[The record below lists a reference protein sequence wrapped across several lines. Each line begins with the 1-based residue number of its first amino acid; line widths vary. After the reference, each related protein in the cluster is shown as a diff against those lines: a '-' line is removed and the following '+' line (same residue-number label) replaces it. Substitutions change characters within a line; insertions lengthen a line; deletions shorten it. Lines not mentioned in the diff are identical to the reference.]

1 MIKVA
6 IPGGSRPE
14 ILEVITKAKQ
24 LYKDVVSFFVFD
36 TEENIDSNDVWVYEQ
51 CETEG
56 DSVKRA
62 VEMAATGG
70 AQVLMKGMVQTR
82 TLLKEVLQKEYNL
95 RGQSVLSHVA
105 LVDLPG
111 NNRQLLLTDAAMNIT
126 PTSEQLK
133 QIADNAI
140 DVAHRIGIPQPKVA
154 MISSAETFNPKM
166 PSSVLASEVVS
177 LFKGS
182 ENALVAGPISFDLAT
197 SKEAAD
203 HKGYDG
209 VIQGDAD
216 ILVVPTIDVG
226 NVIYKAF
233 SVIGN
238 AVIGGTIVGA
248 KVPIVLTSRSDS
260 AESKMY
266 ALDFAVRQVRD
277 L

>member
-24 LYKDVVSFFVFD
+24 LYIDVVSFFIFD
-36 TEENIDSNDVWVYEQ
+36 TEENIDSDEVWIYER
-51 CETEG
+51 CESEEAC
-56 DSVKRA
+56 VKRA
-62 VEMAATGG
+62 VEMAAAGD
-70 AQVLMKGMVQTR
+70 AQVLMKGMVQTH
-82 TLLKEVLQKEYNL
+82 TVLKEVLQKEHNL
-95 RGQSVLSHVA
+95 RSQSVLSHIA

-133 QIADNAI
+133 QITDNAI
-140 DVAHRIGIPQPKVA
+140 EVAHRIGISQPKVA

-177 LFKGS
+177 LF
-182 ENALVAGPISFDLAT
+182 EDREDMLIAGPISFDLAT
-197 SKEAAD
+197 SKEAAE

-209 VIQGDAD
+209 NIKGDAD

-226 NVIYKAF
+226 NVLYKAF

-260 AESKMY
+260 PESKLY

-277 L
+277 I

>member
-1 MIKVA
+1 MIKVV

-14 ILEVITKAKQ
+14 VLEVITKAKQ

-36 TEENIDSNDVWVYEQ
+36 TEENIDSNDVWIYEQ
-51 CETEG
+51 CETEE
-56 DSVKRA
+56 DSVKSA
-62 VEMAATGG
+62 VEMAATGD
-70 AQVLMKGMVQTR
+70 AQILMKGMVQTR
-82 TLLKEVLQKEYNL
+82 TVLKEVLQKEHGL

-126 PTSEQLK
+126 PTTEQLK

-140 DVAHRIGIPQPKVA
+140 DVAHRIGITKPKVA

-197 SKEAAD
+197 SKEAAE
-203 HKGYDG
+203 HKGYEG
-209 VIQGDAD
+209 VIHGDAD

-226 NVIYKAF
+226 NVLYKAF

-260 AESKMY
+260 PESKLY

-277 L
+277 I

>member
-36 TEENIDSNDVWVYEQ
+36 TEKNIDSNDVWVYEQ

-62 VEMAATGG
+62 VEMAATGD
-70 AQVLMKGMVQTR
+70 AQLLMKGMVQTR

-140 DVAHRIGIPQPKVA
+140 DVAHRIGILQPKVA

-238 AVIGGTIVGA
+238 AVIGGTIVVA

-260 AESKMY
+260 TESKMY

>member
-14 ILEVITKAKQ
+14 ILEVIAKAKQ

-36 TEENIDSNDVWVYEQ
+36 TEENIDSNDVWIYEK
-51 CETEG
+51 CETEE

-62 VEMAATGG
+62 VEMAATGD
-70 AQVLMKGMVQTR
+70 AQILMKGMVQTR
-82 TLLKEVLQKEYNL
+82 TVLKEVLQKEYNL

-140 DVAHRIGIPQPKVA
+140 DVAQRIGIAQPKVA

-166 PSSVLASEVVS
+166 PSSILASEVVS

-182 ENALVAGPISFDLAT
+182 EDALVAGPISFDLAT
-197 SKEAAD
+197 SKEAAE

-209 VIQGDAD
+209 IIQGDAD

-226 NVIYKAF
+226 NVLYKAF

-260 AESKMY
+260 TDSKLY

-277 L
+277 K

>member
-1 MIKVA
+1 MIKVV

-14 ILEVITKAKQ
+14 VLEVITKAKQ

-36 TEENIDSNDVWVYEQ
+36 TEENIDSNDVWIYEQ
-51 CETEG
+51 CETEE
-56 DSVKRA
+56 DSVKSA
-62 VEMAATGG
+62 VEMAATGD
-70 AQVLMKGMVQTR
+70 AQILMKGMVQTR
-82 TLLKEVLQKEYNL
+82 TVLKEVLQKEHDL

-126 PTSEQLK
+126 PTTEQLK

-140 DVAHRIGIPQPKVA
+140 DVAHRIGITKPKVA

-197 SKEAAD
+197 SKEAAE
-203 HKGYDG
+203 HKGYEG
-209 VIQGDAD
+209 VIHGDAD

-226 NVIYKAF
+226 NVLYKAF

-260 AESKMY
+260 PESKLY

-277 L
+277 I

>member
-1 MIKVA
+1 MIKIV

-36 TEENIDSNDVWVYEQ
+36 TEENIDSNDVWIYEQ
-51 CETEG
+51 CETEE
-56 DSVKRA
+56 DSIKRA
-62 VEMAATGG
+62 VEMAATGD
-70 AQVLMKGMVQTR
+70 AQILMKGMVQTR
-82 TLLKEVLQKEYNL
+82 TVLKEVLQKEHGL

-126 PTSEQLK
+126 PTTEQLK

-140 DVAHRIGIPQPKVA
+140 DVAHRIGITKPKVA

-209 VIQGDAD
+209 VIHGDAD

-226 NVIYKAF
+226 NVLYKAF

-260 AESKMY
+260 PESKLY

-277 L
+277 I

>member
-62 VEMAATGG
+62 VEMAATGD

-140 DVAHRIGIPQPKVA
+140 DVAHRIGISQPKVA

-166 PSSVLASEVVS
+166 PSSVLASEVV
-177 LFKGS
+177 
-182 ENALVAGPISFDLAT
+182 
-197 SKEAAD
+197 
-203 HKGYDG
+203 
-209 VIQGDAD
+209 
-216 ILVVPTIDVG
+216 
-226 NVIYKAF
+226 
-233 SVIGN
+233 
-238 AVIGGTIVGA
+238 
-248 KVPIVLTSRSDS
+248 
-260 AESKMY
+260 
-266 ALDFAVRQVRD
+266 
-277 L
+277 

>member
-1 MIKVA
+1 MIKVV

-36 TEENIDSNDVWVYEQ
+36 TEENIDSNDVWIYEQ
-51 CETEG
+51 CETKE
-56 DSVKRA
+56 DSVKSA
-62 VEMAATGG
+62 VEMAATGD
-70 AQVLMKGMVQTR
+70 AQILMKGMVQTR
-82 TLLKEVLQKEYNL
+82 TVLKEVLQKEHDL
-95 RGQSVLSHVA
+95 RNQSVLSHVA

-126 PTSEQLK
+126 PTTEQLK

-140 DVAHRIGIPQPKVA
+140 EVAHRIGISQPKVA

-177 LFKGS
+177 LLKSS

-197 SKEAAD
+197 SKEAAE

-226 NVIYKAF
+226 NVLYKAF

-260 AESKMY
+260 PESKLY

-277 L
+277 I

>member
-1 MIKVA
+1 MIKVV

-36 TEENIDSNDVWVYEQ
+36 TEENIDSNDVWIYEQ

-56 DSVKRA
+56 DSVKSA
-62 VEMAATGG
+62 VEMAATGD
-70 AQVLMKGMVQTR
+70 ARVLMKGMVQTR

-126 PTSEQLK
+126 PTTEQLK

-140 DVAHRIGIPQPKVA
+140 EVAHRIGISQPKVA

-260 AESKMY
+260 PESKLY

>member
-24 LYKDVVSFFVFD
+24 LYIDVVSFFIFD
-36 TEENIDSNDVWVYEQ
+36 TEENIDSDEVWIYEQ
-51 CETEG
+51 CESEEAC
-56 DSVKRA
+56 VKRA
-62 VEMAATGG
+62 VEMAAAGD

-82 TLLKEVLQKEYNL
+82 TVLKEVLQKEHNL
-95 RGQSVLSHVA
+95 RSQSVLSHVA

-111 NNRQLLLTDAAMNIT
+111 NSRHILLTDAAMNIT

-133 QIADNAI
+133 QITDNAI
-140 DVAHRIGIPQPKVA
+140 DVAHRIGISQPKVA

-177 LFKGS
+177 LF
-182 ENALVAGPISFDLAT
+182 EDREDMLIAGPISFDLAI
-197 SKEAAD
+197 SKEAAE

-209 VIQGDAD
+209 NIKGDAD

-226 NVIYKAF
+226 NVLYKAF

-238 AVIGGTIVGA
+238 AIIGGTIVGA

-260 AESKMY
+260 TESKLY

-277 L
+277 I

>member
-36 TEENIDSNDVWVYEQ
+36 TEENIDSNDVWVYKQ

-62 VEMAATGG
+62 VEMAATGD

-140 DVAHRIGIPQPKVA
+140 DVAHRIGILQPKVA

-260 AESKMY
+260 TESKMY

>member
-1 MIKVA
+1 MIKVV

-36 TEENIDSNDVWVYEQ
+36 TEENIDSNDVWIYEQ
-51 CETEG
+51 CETEE

-62 VEMAATGG
+62 VEMAATGD

-82 TLLKEVLQKEYNL
+82 TVLKEVLQKEHNL
-95 RGQSVLSHVA
+95 CNQSVLSHVA

-140 DVAHRIGIPQPKVA
+140 DVAHRIGISQPKVA

-182 ENALVAGPISFDLAT
+182 ENALVTGPISFDLAT

-226 NVIYKAF
+226 NVLYKAF

-260 AESKMY
+260 PESKLY

-277 L
+277 I

>member
-36 TEENIDSNDVWVYEQ
+36 TEKNIDSNDVWVYEQ

-62 VEMAATGG
+62 VEMAATGD

-140 DVAHRIGIPQPKVA
+140 DVAHRIGISQPKVA

-197 SKEAAD
+197 SMEAAD

-248 KVPIVLTSRSDS
+248 KAPIVLTSRSDS
-260 AESKMY
+260 TESKMY

>member
-62 VEMAATGG
+62 VEMAATGD

-140 DVAHRIGIPQPKVA
+140 DVAHRIGISQPKVA

-182 ENALVAGPISFDLAT
+182 ENALVDGPISFDLAT

-260 AESKMY
+260 TESKMY

>member
-24 LYKDVVSFFVFD
+24 LYIDVVSFFIFD
-36 TEENIDSNDVWVYEQ
+36 TEENIDSDEVWIYER
-51 CETEG
+51 CESEEAC
-56 DSVKRA
+56 VKRA
-62 VEMAATGG
+62 VEMAAAGD

-82 TLLKEVLQKEYNL
+82 TVLKEVLQKEHNL
-95 RGQSVLSHVA
+95 RSQSVLSHIA

-133 QIADNAI
+133 QITDNAI
-140 DVAHRIGIPQPKVA
+140 EVAHRIGISQPKVA

-177 LFKGS
+177 LF
-182 ENALVAGPISFDLAT
+182 EDREDMLIAGPISFDLAT
-197 SKEAAD
+197 SKEAAE

-226 NVIYKAF
+226 NVLYKAF

-238 AVIGGTIVGA
+238 AIIGGTIVGA

-260 AESKMY
+260 PESKLY

-277 L
+277 I

>member
-62 VEMAATGG
+62 VEMAATGD

-140 DVAHRIGIPQPKVA
+140 DVAHRIGISQPKVA
-154 MISSAETFNPKM
+154 MISSAEIFNPKM

-260 AESKMY
+260 TESKMY

>member
-1 MIKVA
+1 MIKVV

-36 TEENIDSNDVWVYEQ
+36 TEENIDSNDVWIYEQ
-51 CETEG
+51 CENEE

-62 VEMAATGG
+62 VEMAATGD
-70 AQVLMKGMVQTR
+70 AQILMKGMVQTR
-82 TLLKEVLQKEYNL
+82 TVLKEVLQKEHNL
-95 RGQSVLSHVA
+95 RNQLVLSHVA

-126 PTSEQLK
+126 PTTEQLK

-140 DVAHRIGIPQPKVA
+140 EVAHRIGITKPKVA

-197 SKEAAD
+197 SKEAAE
-203 HKGYDG
+203 HKGHDG

-226 NVIYKAF
+226 NVLYKAF

-260 AESKMY
+260 PESKLY

>member
-1 MIKVA
+1 MIKVV

-36 TEENIDSNDVWVYEQ
+36 TEENIDSNDVWIYEQ
-51 CETEG
+51 CETEE
-56 DSVKRA
+56 DSVKSA
-62 VEMAATGG
+62 VEMAATGD
-70 AQVLMKGMVQTR
+70 AQILMKGMVQTR
-82 TLLKEVLQKEYNL
+82 TVLKEVLQKEHDL
-95 RGQSVLSHVA
+95 RNQSVLSHVA

-126 PTSEQLK
+126 PTTEQLK
-133 QIADNAI
+133 EIADNAI
-140 DVAHRIGIPQPKVA
+140 EVAHRIGISQPKVA
-154 MISSAETFNPKM
+154 MISSAETFNQKM

-177 LFKGS
+177 LLKDS

-197 SKEAAD
+197 SKEAAE

-226 NVIYKAF
+226 NVLYKAF

-260 AESKMY
+260 PESKLY

-277 L
+277 I

>member
-62 VEMAATGG
+62 VEMAATGD

-95 RGQSVLSHVA
+95 CGQSVLSHVA

-140 DVAHRIGIPQPKVA
+140 DVAHRIGISQPKVA

-260 AESKMY
+260 TESKMY

>member
-62 VEMAATGG
+62 VEMAATGD

-140 DVAHRIGIPQPKVA
+140 DVAHRIGISQPKVA

-197 SKEAAD
+197 SKEAVD

-260 AESKMY
+260 TESKMY

>member
-1 MIKVA
+1 MIKVV

-36 TEENIDSNDVWVYEQ
+36 TEENIDSNDVWIYEQ
-51 CETEG
+51 CETEE

-62 VEMAATGG
+62 VEMAATGD
-70 AQVLMKGMVQTR
+70 AQILMKGMVQTR
-82 TLLKEVLQKEYNL
+82 TVLKELLQKEHDL
-95 RGQSVLSHVA
+95 RNQSVLSHVA

-126 PTSEQLK
+126 PTTEQLK

-140 DVAHRIGIPQPKVA
+140 DVAHRIGITKPKVA

-182 ENALVAGPISFDLAT
+182 ENTLVAGPISFDLAT
-197 SKEAAD
+197 SKEAAE

-209 VIQGDAD
+209 VIHGDAD

-226 NVIYKAF
+226 NVLYKAF

-260 AESKMY
+260 PESKLY
-266 ALDFAVRQVRD
+266 ALDFAVRQVRNI
-277 L
+277 

>member
-1 MIKVA
+1 MIKVV

-36 TEENIDSNDVWVYEQ
+36 TEENIDSNDVWMYEQ

-62 VEMAATGG
+62 VEMAATGD

-82 TLLKEVLQKEYNL
+82 TVLKEVLQKEYNL

-140 DVAHRIGIPQPKVA
+140 DVAHRIGISQPKVA

-226 NVIYKAF
+226 NVLYKAF

-260 AESKMY
+260 PESKLY

-277 L
+277 I

>member
-36 TEENIDSNDVWVYEQ
+36 TEENIDSNDVWIYEQ

-62 VEMAATGG
+62 VEMAATGD
-70 AQVLMKGMVQTR
+70 AQILMKGMVQTR
-82 TLLKEVLQKEYNL
+82 TVLKEVLQKEYNL

-140 DVAHRIGIPQPKVA
+140 DVAHRIGISQPKVA

-182 ENALVAGPISFDLAT
+182 ENALVTGPISFDLAT

-226 NVIYKAF
+226 NVLYKAF

-260 AESKMY
+260 PESKLY

-277 L
+277 I

>member
-1 MIKVA
+1 MIKVV

-36 TEENIDSNDVWVYEQ
+36 TEENIDSNDVWIYEQ
-51 CETEG
+51 CETEE

-62 VEMAATGG
+62 VEMAATGD
-70 AQVLMKGMVQTR
+70 AQILMKGMVQTR
-82 TLLKEVLQKEYNL
+82 TVLKEVLQKEHDL
-95 RGQSVLSHVA
+95 RNQSVLSHVA

-126 PTSEQLK
+126 PTTEQLK

-140 DVAHRIGIPQPKVA
+140 DVAHRIGITKPKVA

-197 SKEAAD
+197 SKEAAE

-209 VIQGDAD
+209 VIHGDAD

-226 NVIYKAF
+226 NVLYKAF

-260 AESKMY
+260 PESKLY

-277 L
+277 I

>member
-62 VEMAATGG
+62 VEMAATGD

-226 NVIYKAF
+226 NVLYKAF

>member
-62 VEMAATGG
+62 VEMAATGD

-140 DVAHRIGIPQPKVA
+140 DVAHRIGISQPKVA
-154 MISSAETFNPKM
+154 MISSAEIFNPKM

-177 LFKGS
+177 LFKSS

-260 AESKMY
+260 TESKMY